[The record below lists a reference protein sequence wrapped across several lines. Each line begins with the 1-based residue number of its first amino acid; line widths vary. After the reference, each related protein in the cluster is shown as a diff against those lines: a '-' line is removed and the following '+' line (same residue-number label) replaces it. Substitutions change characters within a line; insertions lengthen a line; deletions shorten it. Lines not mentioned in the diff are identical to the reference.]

1 MFEINAREFCEINNF
16 FNNPDIK
23 VSCKRGNILFGY
35 QEFDSNNSKFEYE
48 FNEKFKISIIKKYSN
63 EIINFLQRFCV
74 NNNFLKIKEIT
85 NLNKE
90 SNFKFRSKII
100 VTCNLK

>member
-1 MFEINAREFCEINNF
+1 MFEASAKEFCEINNF
-16 FNNPDIK
+16 FSNSDKRVP
-23 VSCKRGNILFGY
+23 CKKGNILFGY
-35 QEFDSNNSKFEYE
+35 QEFDSDNSKFEYE
-48 FNEKFKISIIKKYSN
+48 FNKEFKISIIKVYSN

-74 NNNFLKIKEIT
+74 NNHFLKIKEIT

-90 SNFKFRSKII
+90 SNFKFNTKII

>member
-1 MFEINAREFCEINNF
+1 MFEVNAKEFCEINNF
-16 FNNPDIK
+16 FNNSNNE
-23 VSCKRGNILFGY
+23 VSCKKGSILFGY

-63 EIINFLQRFCV
+63 EILNFSERYCV
-74 NNNFLKIKEIT
+74 NNNFFKIKEIT
-85 NLNKE
+85 NLNKK
-90 SNFKFRSKII
+90 SNFKFSTKII